1 MTETKSLKLKK
12 QNMDSSMKRIKPLRE
27 LNLIDDY
34 MFDVATMDLET
45 CKAIIE
51 LSLNIRIQ
59 EIEWKEGQKVV
70 HNLPGNREIRL
81 DFYVKD
87 TDDRVFNVEM
97 QKKNTGNLAKRT
109 RYYSALLD
117 APLLK
122 KGEKGFDGLPQTY
135 IIVICGFDYFG
146 DGKYR

>member
-59 EIEWKEGQKVV
+59 EIEWKESDW
-70 HNLPGNREIRL
+70 I
-81 DFYVKD
+81 F
-87 TDDRVFNVEM
+87 M
-97 QKKNTGNLAKRT
+97 
-109 RYYSALLD
+109 
-117 APLLK
+117 
-122 KGEKGFDGLPQTY
+122 
-135 IIVICGFDYFG
+135 
-146 DGKYR
+146 

>member
-1 MTETKSLKLKK
+1 M
-12 QNMDSSMKRIKPLRE
+12 
-27 LNLIDDY
+27 
-34 MFDVATMDLET
+34 
-45 CKAIIE
+45 
-51 LSLNIRIQ
+51 
-59 EIEWKEGQKVV
+59 
-70 HNLPGNREIRL
+70 
-81 DFYVKD
+81 KD

-122 KGEKGFDGLPQTY
+122 KGEKGFDRLPQTY

-146 DGKYR
+146 DGKYRYTFQNRCSENLELVLQNGLTTVFLNTKGKNDAE